1 MLLELFILNE
11 DVSLMQESFGT
22 GGRAGDALIMP
33 ADVINRW
40 FVKFSERYRRDP
52 DFFTRSV
59 SKI

>member
-1 MLLELFILNE
+1 LERFILNV
-11 DVSLMQESFGT
+11 DNSLAQESFGS

-33 ADVINRW
+33 TDVINRW

-59 SKI
+59 SKV